1 VLDAKI
7 ASVKRYGDRNG
18 VPHRFL
24 IFHVIRRDGRDFY
37 LRMDRRR
44 DPTVPFIAFG
54 IQGLQTRLAKDTV
67 CHESSDART
76 VAELSTGSNLWST

>member
-1 VLDAKI
+1 MKAKI

-24 IFHVIRRDGRDFY
+24 IFEIVRTDGKEFY

-44 DPTVPFIAFG
+44 DPNIPFLVFG
-54 IQGLQTRLAKDTV
+54 MRGLATHLANDTV
-67 CHESSDART
+67 GHQHRC
-76 VAELSTGSNLWST
+76 L